1 MSQIP
6 VRRAQMIAP
15 FGVGA
20 LMTGQDGTSMITAA
34 LDAWFDPDTAGAG
47 KFDPS
52 EFAIEEWR
60 LQEALRVSGFR
71 LPPDFRDFRGHGD
84 APTNMGIKVPL
95 LRFPLWQFCR
105 RCRLL
110 TDERAGANS
119 DNRIAC
125 SRCQQGA
132 TKGGQKR
139 RTLMAQVPFVAMC
152 DHGHLQDFPWREWA
166 HRDVAPRCREELSLR
181 ASGIASLA
189 SQKVV
194 CGCGAER
201 TLAGIT
207 QAFAG
212 DSGEDTNLSSTL
224 APGARF
230 ECRGQ
235 RPWMADQIG
244 EGCGRPLRGSLRA
257 ATNLYFAHVES
268 AIYIPARPVNA
279 PDRLIE
285 LLENPPLS
293 EAAKLLQQLGADVLG
308 GLQKSHHWHLL
319 EPYPLE
325 QIQDVLE
332 SLAENR
338 EAAKGAAPVGDEVDP
353 ALLRRPEHAVLLSGI
368 ETKDLIVRPQDPALY
383 GKVVNDSFG
392 AVNLVNRLRETRALY
407 GFSRINTEGRHTLSE
422 CKRML
427 WRTEP
432 SFQASWLPA
441 YTVSGEGLYFEFAAE
456 RVADWE
462 RRPEVAAR
470 VVHLAKHPQR
480 MRVNP
485 ALEDPAL
492 VPRFVLVHTFA
503 HLLINQ
509 LVFECGY
516 SSASLRERLYCAV
529 GETPMA
535 GVLIYTAAGDSEG
548 TMGGLVRMGR
558 PGSLDPIITAAL
570 DNAAWCSSDPV
581 CMELSQSGQGP
592 AGTNLAACHSC
603 ALLPETACECFN
615 QFLDRGVVVGTHGDL
630 AVGYFD

>member
-34 LDAWFDPDTAGAG
+34 LDAWFDPDAAGAG
-47 KFDPS
+47 NFDPT

-71 LPPDFRDFRGHGD
+71 LPPDFRSFSGHGD
-84 APTNMGIKVPL
+84 APTNMGIRVPL
-95 LRFPLWQFCR
+95 LRFPLWHFCR

-110 TDERAGANS
+110 KEVAAHT
-119 DNRIAC
+119 DNRVPC
-125 SRCQQGA
+125 SSCQQVAAKAG
-132 TKGGQKR
+132 KR
-139 RTLMAQVPFVAMC
+139 WRSLLAQVPFVAMC
-152 DHGHLQDFPWREWA
+152 DHGHLQDFPWREWV
-166 HRDVAPRCREELSLR
+166 HRDVAPGCREELNLR
-181 ASGIASLA
+181 ATGIASLA

-207 QAFAG
+207 QAFDG
-212 DSGEDTNLSSTL
+212 DSGEDTILSSTL

-230 ECRGQ
+230 DCRGQ
-235 RPWMADQIG
+235 RPWMADKVG

-285 LLENPPLS
+285 LVENPPVS
-293 EAAKLLQQLGADVLG
+293 EAVMLLEQLGADVLG
-308 GLQKSHHWHLL
+308 GLQKSRYWHLL
-319 EPYPLE
+319 EPYRLE
-325 QIQDVLE
+325 QIQDVLD
-332 SLAENR
+332 SRLENR

-353 ALLRRPEHAVLLSGI
+353 ALLRRPEHAVLLTGI
-368 ETKDLIVRPQDPALY
+368 ETKDLIVRPQDPARY
-383 GKVVNDSFG
+383 SKVINERFG
-392 AVNLVNRLRETRALY
+392 AVNLVDRLRETRALY

-422 CKRML
+422 RKRML

-441 YTVSGEGLYFEFAAE
+441 YTVSGEGLYFEFSAE

-470 VVHLAKHPQR
+470 VAHLAKHPQR

-485 ALEDPAL
+485 GLADPAL

-516 SSASLRERLYCAV
+516 SSASLSERLYCAV

-535 GVLIYTAAGDSEG
+535 GVLVYTAAGDSEG

-558 PGSLDPIITAAL
+558 PGSLDPVVTAAL

-615 QFLDRGVVVGTHGDL
+615 HFLDRGVVVGTQDDPAL
-630 AVGYFD
+630 GYFG